1 MNYIN
6 DADISYNTINIFS
19 NKYETLNFENNID
32 ILNNLKKLYE
42 SNNIPNLIFHGPNM
56 SGKKTLMENFLKI
69 IYKTYCNIKKFTLII
84 NCSHGKGNIKFIRD
98 NLKYFANS
106 IINNNK
112 NNLFKSI
119 ILLNAD
125 NLTIDAQSALR
136 RLIELYN
143 HSTRFFIIVKDKHK
157 ILKPILSRFSEI
169 YCNKTRILNNTKE
182 YNFTNKKLYN
192 LNKFIK
198 FDENIVENNNS
209 ENSLLYLIELSK
221 ILYNNGFTC
230 NLLIKYIDNKIQ
242 NNDNNS
248 KLRFFITLENYKK
261 EFRDEK
267 LLILF
272 CLNFLY
278 FKKMESFDKFLF
290 L

>member
-6 DADISYNTINIFS
+6 
-19 NKYETLNFENNID
+19 ENNDENNDDENNNLSFNKNIN

-42 SNNIPNLIFHGPNM
+42 SENIPNIIFHGPNM
-56 SGKKTLMENFLKI
+56 TGKKTLLEQLLKI
-69 IYKTYCNIKKFTLII
+69 IYKTDYNIKKFSLLI
-84 NCSHGKGNIKFIRD
+84 NCSHGKGNIKFIRE

-143 HSTRFFIIVKDKHK
+143 HSTRFFIVVEEKHK

-169 YCNKTRILNNTKE
+169 YCNQKINLDNTKGI
-182 YNFTNKKLYN
+182 NFTTKKFYN
-192 LNKFIK
+192 LNKFIN
-198 FDENIVENNNS
+198 FDEKNKNEN
-209 ENSLLYLIELSK
+209 ENDYNLLDCIQLSK
-221 ILYNNGFTC
+221 KLYNNGFSC
-230 NLLIKYIDNKIQ
+230 NLLLHYIDNKIE
-242 NNDNNS
+242 NNNN
-248 KLRFFITLENYKK
+248 KLRFLITMEKYKK

-278 FKKMESFDKFLF
+278 FQNNLSFEKFIF
-290 L
+290 I

>member
-242 NNDNNS
+242 NNDNNN

>member
-1 MNYIN
+1 MY
-6 DADISYNTINIFS
+6 SS
-19 NKYETLNFENNID
+19 V
-32 ILNNLKKLYE
+32 
-42 SNNIPNLIFHGPNM
+42 
-56 SGKKTLMENFLKI
+56 
-69 IYKTYCNIKKFTLII
+69 
-84 NCSHGKGNIKFIRD
+84 
-98 NLKYFANS
+98 
-106 IINNNK
+106 
-112 NNLFKSI
+112 
-119 ILLNAD
+119 
-125 NLTIDAQSALR
+125 
-136 RLIELYN
+136 IE
-143 HSTRFFIIVKDKHK
+143 

>member
-6 DADISYNTINIFS
+6 DADISYNTINILS

-278 FKKMESFDKFLF
+278 FKNMESFDKFLF